1 MTVPINNPAAPPTD
15 EIAEIDAPWLEAALG
30 EVATSIRAQ
39 RVGTGQMGQSW
50 RLMIEWA
57 DPESRAPRSLV
68 AKMAGG
74 DPSTRT
80 LIADGYRNEFLFYTV
95 IQPGVAVRSPKCW
108 YATITEDN
116 TSFVLLLDDLTPA
129 VPGVQANGVTL
140 DEALISVRNLAGLHG
155 PRWADQTLLELDG
168 IALPTRDGADFHA
181 QILAGAI
188 PTFVEHFASFLGPD
202 DEATIATVPPNLVDW
217 ITARLD
223 RFTLIHGDYRPDNL
237 MFTPDGSVVTTLDWQ
252 TLGLGLAGRDIGYF
266 LATSL
271 EPEARR
277 AHERELVAAY
287 YETLMSYGVTDFT
300 IEQCFED
307 YRLGVAQGPLITILG
322 SVYATAEP
330 SAESDAM
337 FAAMITRSCA
347 AIRDLDPFS
356 LLA

>member
-1 MTVPINNPAAPPTD
+1 MTVPTNNPAALPTD
-15 EIAEIDAPWLEAALG
+15 EVAEIDLAWLAAALG
-30 EVATSIRAQ
+30 AEASSVTALK
-39 RVGTGQMGQSW
+39 VGTGQMGQSW
-50 RLMIEWA
+50 RLTIDWV
-57 DPESRAPRSLV
+57 DPNCPLPQTLV

-74 DPSTRT
+74 DPATRT
-80 LIADGYRNEFLFYTV
+80 LIADGYRNEFLFYTS
-95 IQPGVAVRSPKCW
+95 IQSSVSVKSPKCW

-116 TSFVLLLDDLTPA
+116 TSFVLLLDDLAPA
-129 VPGVQANGVTL
+129 IPGVQAKGVSL
-140 DEALISVRNLAGLHG
+140 EEALIAVRNLAGLHG
-155 PRWADQTLLELDG
+155 PRWADPSLLDIDG
-168 IALPTRDGADFHA
+168 IALPTPEGADFHA

-188 PTFVEHFASFLGPD
+188 PIFVEHFASFLGPED
-202 DEATIATVPPNLVDW
+202 KATIATVPPRLVEW

-237 MFTPDGSVVTTLDWQ
+237 MFMPDGSVVTTLDWQ

-277 AHERELVAAY
+277 AHEREIVSAY
-287 YETLMSYGVTDFT
+287 HEALIGCGVTDFT

-330 SAESDAM
+330 SADSDAM
-337 FAAMITRSCA
+337 FTAMITRSCA

-356 LLA
+356 LL

>member
-1 MTVPINNPAAPPTD
+1 MSVPTNHPEAPPTD
-15 EIAEIDAPWLEAALG
+15 EIAEIDPDWLRAALG
-30 EVATSIRAQ
+30 ERPTSVRTE

-50 RLMIEWA
+50 RLSIEWA
-57 DPESRAPRSLV
+57 DPDTTRPRSLV

-80 LIADGYRNEFLFYTV
+80 LIADGYRNEFLFYT
-95 IQPGVAVRSPKCW
+95 AVRPTVAIRSPQCW

-116 TSFVLLLDDLTPA
+116 TSFVLLLDDLAPA
-129 VPGVQANGVTL
+129 VPGVQARGVTV
-140 DEALISVRNLAGLHG
+140 DEALVAVRNLAGLHG
-155 PRWADQTLLELDG
+155 PRWADHSLLELDG
-168 IALPTRDGADFHA
+168 LALPTADGAQFHA
-181 QILAGAI
+181 QVLTGAI
-188 PTFVEHFASFLGPD
+188 PQFVEHFATHLGPE
-202 DEATIATVPPNLVDW
+202 DEATIATVPDNLVAW

-237 MFTPDGSVVTTLDWQ
+237 MFMPDGSVVTTLDWQ

-271 EPEARR
+271 EPDARR
-277 AHERELVAAY
+277 ANERRLVEAYHEALCDF
-287 YETLMSYGVTDFT
+287 GVGDFT
-300 IEQCFED
+300 LDTCFED

-322 SVYATAEP
+322 AVYATAAP

-347 AIRDLDPFS
+347 AIRELDPFS
-356 LLA
+356 LL

>member
-1 MTVPINNPAAPPTD
+1 MTVPTNFPAAPPTD
-15 EIAEIDAPWLEAALG
+15 EVAEIDPTWLSAALG
-30 EVATSIRAQ
+30 EHASSVTAK

-50 RLMIEWA
+50 CLTITWSDA
-57 DPESRAPRSLV
+57 DSTAPTSLV

-74 DPSTRT
+74 DPATRT
-80 LIADGYRNEFLFYTV
+80 LIADGYRNEFLFYTE
-95 IQPGVAVRSPKCW
+95 IQSTVAINSPKCW

-116 TSFVLLLDDLTPA
+116 TSFVLLLDNLAPSL
-129 VPGVQANGVTL
+129 PGIQAKGVSV
-140 DEALISVRNLAGLHG
+140 DEALLSVANLAGLHA
-155 PRWADQTLLELDG
+155 PRWADPSLLATKGLE
-168 IALPTRDGADFHA
+168 LPTREGTEFLA
-181 QILAGAI
+181 QVMEGAI
-188 PTFVEHFASFLGPD
+188 PTFIEQFQTFLAPED
-202 DEATIATVPPNLVDW
+202 LETIATVPGNLADW

-237 MFTPDGSVVTTLDWQ
+237 MFAPDGSTVTTLDWQ

-277 AHERELVAAY
+277 IHERELVGAY
-287 YETLMSYGVTDFT
+287 YKTLIELGVQGFSLD
-300 IEQCFED
+300 ECFED

-322 SVYATAEP
+322 AVYATAEP

-347 AIRDLDPFS
+347 ALRDLDPFS
-356 LLA
+356 LL

>member
-1 MTVPINNPAAPPTD
+1 MTVPTNIPAALPTD
-15 EIAEIDAPWLEAALG
+15 EVAEIDPTWLAAALG
-30 EVATSIRAQ
+30 AEATNVAALK
-39 RVGTGQMGQSW
+39 VGTGQMGQSW
-50 RLMIEWA
+50 RLTIDWA
-57 DPESRAPRSLV
+57 DPNCPLPRTLV

-74 DPSTRT
+74 DPATRT
-80 LIADGYRNEFLFYTV
+80 LIADGYRNEFLFYTA
-95 IQPGVAVRSPKCW
+95 IQSSVSVKSPKCW

-116 TSFVLLLDDLTPA
+116 TSFVLLLDDLAPA
-129 VPGVQANGVTL
+129 IPGVQANGVSIE
-140 DEALISVRNLAGLHG
+140 EALIAVRNLAGLHG
-155 PRWADQTLLELDG
+155 PRWADQTLTELDG
-168 IALPTRDGADFHA
+168 IALPTPEGADFHS

-188 PTFVEHFASFLGPD
+188 PIFVEHFASFLTPE
-202 DEATIATVPPNLVDW
+202 DEATIATVPPRLVEW

-237 MFTPDGSVVTTLDWQ
+237 MFMPDGSDVTTLDWQ

-271 EPEARR
+271 EPATRR
-277 AHERELVAAY
+277 AHEHELVSAY
-287 YETLMSYGVTDFT
+287 YDTLLSYGVTGMT
-300 IEQCFED
+300 LEECFED

-356 LLA
+356 LL